1 MTPLE
6 SPSASVVPRRARS
19 TACRVAVVCRDG
31 STHGMRSRFY
41 DGVLHSR
48 GLIKRTRLRPR
59 VRSITHLKANAVT
72 FRSRLWRAS
81 GSIASPRSVRRGVD
95 RTTSC
100 SDRTTFHAA
109 KVGRLLPLRKRAPLR
124 HRCSPLWIPADI
136 YLNRL
141 LPARLLSKLSTTAA
155 GQTCLP
161 R

>member
-1 MTPLE
+1 MRRMH
-6 SPSASVVPRRARS
+6 ASNRGGGLN
-19 TACRVAVVCRDG
+19 G
-31 STHGMRSRFY
+31 STHGTGPRIW

-59 VRSITHLKANAVT
+59 VRSITHLKGNAVT

-95 RTTSC
+95 PSYSC
-100 SDRTTFHAA
+100 NDHPTFRGSGSRMNATFA
-109 KVGRLLPLRKRAPLR
+109 QPYPLRR
-124 HRCSPLWIPADI
+124 RCSALWIPADI
-136 YLNRL
+136 YLKRL

-155 GQTCLP
+155 GQTCPP